1 MHRYVPAAPSR
12 RPPVALRAAAAVVT
26 VALAALLGP
35 AAALATA
42 TAAGAAPAKSVTA
55 GMAPASAASGAWTVS
70 WEDPAAWGYG
80 IASDVT
86 VRQIA
91 HLSAG
96 GTAVRVRV
104 SNVFGDRP
112 LTVVAA
118 SIGLQSTGAA
128 VVPGSLLPLTF
139 AGQPQVT
146 IPVGQFIYSDA
157 APLVVHDGSNV
168 AVSLYVPGADLVSV
182 HPCCQESPR
191 SYFTANG
198 GGDTVDSLTGSEL
211 HYSSTWMR
219 WVDAVDVSDSPV
231 AGATVILGD
240 SISDGFN
247 TALRWPD
254 LLVRRLSLLPADKRV
269 AVANAAITANTL
281 TAVYPSYAL
290 LGGGPPGVTR
300 LNRDVLSQPGIS
312 RLVVLLGT
320 NDLWFGA
327 TATQVITGLQQVIA
341 AAHAAGIPVIVS
353 TLLPRARSKQWTPQE
368 EIYRQEVNAWIRSTG
383 SIDAVIDFA
392 AVVADV
398 YDGSCDTHAMFPPY
412 NSGDFLHPG
421 PAGQTAMADAVPT
434 TLLGAGA
441 APRVPEMVS
450 AIPTRGCLQRPVV
463 LIRNPQAFAAHPAP
477 AVSSATPSDS
487 PTLHPSATPTRS
499 RAVAAD
505 PPGPAGTTGSGGIN
519 AGDVAAATLVG
530 VAALGGVALRRRA
543 VQARRQ
549 HRRQY
554 Y

>member
-1 MHRYVPAAPSR
+1 MLRTVAAVIA
-12 RPPVALRAAAAVVT
+12 VALV
-26 VALAALLGP
+26 ALLGP
-35 AAALATA
+35 AAARATDAHAA
-42 TAAGAAPAKSVTA
+42 TEMSVTA
-55 GMAPASAASGAWTVS
+55 GATSSSAWTVS

-91 HLSAG
+91 RLSAG
-96 GTAVRVRV
+96 GTAVRVRI

-128 VVPGSLLPLTF
+128 VVPGSLRPLTF
-139 AGQPQVT
+139 SGQPQVT
-146 IPVGQFIYSDA
+146 IPVGQFTYSDA
-157 APLVVHDGSNV
+157 APLAVHDGTDV

-198 GGDTVDSLTGSEL
+198 GGDAVDSLSGAEMP
-211 HYSSTWMR
+211 YSSTWMR
-219 WVDAVDVSDSPV
+219 WVDAVDVSGSPV

-254 LLVRRLSLLPADKRV
+254 VLVRRLSMLPADKRV

-281 TAVYPSYAL
+281 INVHPSYAL
-290 LGGGPPGVTR
+290 LGGGPPGVAR
-300 LNRDVLSQPGIS
+300 LDRDALSQPGIS

-327 TATQVITGLQQVIA
+327 TATQVIAGLQQVIA
-341 AAHAAGIPVIVS
+341 AAHAAGVPVIVS
-353 TLLPRARSKQWTPQE
+353 TLLPRAQSKQWTPQE

-398 YDGSCDTHAMFPPY
+398 YNGSCDTHAMFPPY
-412 NSGDFLHPG
+412 NSGDSLHPG
-421 PAGQTAMADAVPT
+421 PAGQTAMGDAVPT
-434 TLLGAGA
+434 QLLGAGA
-441 APRVPEMVS
+441 APRVSALAS

-463 LIRNPQAFAAHPAP
+463 LIRHPQAFVARPAP
-477 AVSSATPSDS
+477 AASSAAPSDP
-487 PTLHPSATPTRS
+487 PTVHPSASPSRS
-499 RAVAAD
+499 QALAV
-505 PPGPAGTTGSGGIN
+505 GPAGTGGSGGIN
-519 AGDVAAATLVG
+519 PGDIAAATLVG
-530 VAALGGVALRRRA
+530 VAAVGGLGLRRRA
-543 VQARRQ
+543 VRARRQ
-549 HRRQY
+549 HRHPY